1 MPEKPAP
8 TSWPLP
14 ASQWPTAL
22 SLPKGVAG
30 QPVAETEQGIRRIG
44 PAPVMG
50 LGLALRLQPCSAAA
64 AVNSRPSS
72 GTPTSRSVTGRRS
85 SRHSLPT
92 ASAAASPASSAVIP
106 LSDKPVASANQAL
119 PSGAGIQVERLDPCR
134 FLPVQTH
141 IPQQLPDNIGP
152 NPLRIQI
159 QTNERADLAGPAAPS
174 SDRRL
179 RNVR

>member
-50 LGLALRLQPCSAAA
+50 LGLALRLRPCSAAA

-92 ASAAASPASSAVIP
+92 ASAAASPASSPVIP

-134 FLPVQTH
+134 FKPTSLSSCRTTSAQTLFGYRYR
-141 IPQQLPDNIGP
+141 PMSG
-152 NPLRIQI
+152 
-159 QTNERADLAGPAAPS
+159 QTSPGQRPPRLTAAS
-174 SDRRL
+174 GA
-179 RNVR
+179 

>member
-44 PAPVMG
+44 PASVMG
-50 LGLALRLQPCSAAA
+50 LGLALRLRPCSAAA

-85 SRHSLPT
+85 SRHGLLT
-92 ASAAASPASSAVIP
+92 ASAAASPASSPVIP
-106 LSDKPVASANQAL
+106 LSDKPVASAIRRCRPAL
-119 PSGAGIQVERLDPCR
+119 VSRSSAWIPAGSCR
-134 FLPVQTH
+134 FNPTSLSSCRTTSAQTLFGYRYR
-141 IPQQLPDNIGP
+141 PMSGQTSRASGP
-152 NPLRIQI
+152 L
-159 QTNERADLAGPAAPS
+159 
-174 SDRRL
+174 
-179 RNVR
+179 V

>member
-1 MPEKPAP
+1 MCRVN
-8 TSWPLP
+8 PLQRLNKEF
-14 ASQWPTAL
+14 AAL
-22 SLPKGVAG
+22 A
-30 QPVAETEQGIRRIG
+30 RRRD
-44 PAPVMG
+44 G
-50 LGLALRLQPCSAAA
+50 LGVGAQALAVQR
-64 AVNSRPSS
+64 
-72 GTPTSRSVTGRRS
+72 RRS
-85 SRHSLPT
+85 GELETLFGDAHFPQRDGQAKFPAQPAHSIGSRQSGLFAGHST
-92 ASAAASPASSAVIP
+92 FRQTGG
-106 LSDKPVASANQAL
+106 LSDQAL

-179 RNVR
+179 RSVR

>member
-8 TSWPLP
+8 ASWPLP
-14 ASQWPTAL
+14 ASRWPTAL

-44 PAPVMG
+44 PASVMG
-50 LGLALRLQPCSAAA
+50 LGLALRLRPCSAAA

-72 GTPTSRSVTGRRS
+72 GTPTSRSMMGRRS
-85 SRHSLPT
+85 PRHSLPT
-92 ASAAASPASSAVIP
+92 ASAAASPASSPVIP
-106 LSDKPVASANQAL
+106 LSDKPVPSA
-119 PSGAGIQVERLDPCR
+119 VRRCR
-134 FLPVQTH
+134 TTLVSRSSPGFLPVQPH
-141 IPQQLPDNIGP
+141 IPQQLPDGIGP

-159 QTNERADLAGPAAPS
+159 QTNERADLAEPAAPS

-179 RNVR
+179 RSVR